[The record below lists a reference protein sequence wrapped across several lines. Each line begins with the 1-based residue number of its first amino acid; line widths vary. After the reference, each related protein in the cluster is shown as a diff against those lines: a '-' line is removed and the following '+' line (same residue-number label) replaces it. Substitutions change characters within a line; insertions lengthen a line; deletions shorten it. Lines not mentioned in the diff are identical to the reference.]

1 MDLLVRLELL
11 KPRMVALILGATAAG
26 YYLGVRQEVS
36 GPLLAHLLGWTA
48 LVAGGTL
55 ALNQVLE
62 REEDARMDRTRNRPI
77 PSGRISPAAALVEGV
92 LLVAV
97 GLMGL
102 ALGVNPLC
110 AAVTAAIT
118 ASYLFLYTPLKQ
130 STAFCTLWGG
140 IPGALPPVA
149 GWAAARGG
157 LDFPAWVLFG
167 ILYLWQ
173 LPHALA
179 IALRYREDYARGGMR
194 LLPALDPTG
203 AWVGRQAVLN
213 CLALL
218 GVGLLPTL
226 IGMAGRVYFAS
237 ALVLGLGFL
246 GFAAAMAVLRTEASA
261 RRLEIFSLAYLPA
274 LLAVLA
280 LDKGGS

>member
-1 MDLLVRLELL
+1 MDGLLARLELL

-26 YYLGVRQEVS
+26 WYLGVPGAV
-36 GPLLAHLLGWTA
+36 PLHSLARLLGWTA

-62 REEDARMDRTRNRPI
+62 REEDARMERTRARPI
-77 PSGRISPAAALVEGV
+77 PSGRVSPAEAQLEGV

-97 GLMGL
+97 GLGGL
-102 ALGVNPLC
+102 FLGVNPLC
-110 AAVTAAIT
+110 AALTAAIT
-118 ASYLFLYTPLKQ
+118 ASYLFLYTPLKK

-157 LDFPAWVLFG
+157 VDFPAWLLFG

-179 IALRYREDYARGGMR
+179 IACRYREDYARGGMR
-194 LLPALDPTG
+194 LLPIVDPSG
-203 AWVGRQAVLN
+203 ARAGRQAVLN

-218 GVGLLPTL
+218 AVGLLPAR
-226 IGMAGRVYFAS
+226 IGMAGQAYSAA
-237 ALVLGLGFL
+237 ALVLGLLFL
-246 GFAAAMAVLRTEASA
+246 GFAVAMAIQRTVASA
-261 RRLEIFSLAYLPA
+261 RRLEIVSLAYLP
-274 LLAVLA
+274 LLLGMLA
-280 LDKGGS
+280 WDKRG